1 MVPVDVHLIGIE
13 EILNCTSNNN
23 CLVHVLYVHV
33 EDMLAQAA
41 IIYHHLSSTFQ
52 ILCMQE
58 VQESHL
64 EEFYIPQLKALGM

>member
-1 MVPVDVHLIGIE
+1 M
-13 EILNCTSNNN
+13 NCTSNNT

-64 EEFYIPQLKALGM
+64 EEFYIPQLKVLGM

>member
-1 MVPVDVHLIGIE
+1 MH
-13 EILNCTSNNN
+13 
-23 CLVHVLYVHV
+23 VHV
-33 EDMLAQAA
+33 EDMQAQAA
-41 IIYHHLSSTFQ
+41 MIYHNLSSTFQ

>member
-1 MVPVDVHLIGIE
+1 M
-13 EILNCTSNNN
+13 NCTSNDT

-33 EDMLAQAA
+33 ADMLAQAA
-41 IIYHHLSSTFQ
+41 IIYMYHHLSSTFQ

>member
-1 MVPVDVHLIGIE
+1 M
-13 EILNCTSNNN
+13 NCTSNNT

-33 EDMLAQAA
+33 VDMLAQAA

-64 EEFYIPQLKALGM
+64 EEFYIPQLEALGM

>member
-1 MVPVDVHLIGIE
+1 
-13 EILNCTSNNN
+13 
-23 CLVHVLYVHV
+23 
-33 EDMLAQAA
+33 MLAQAA

-64 EEFYIPQLKALGM
+64 EEFYIPQLEALGM